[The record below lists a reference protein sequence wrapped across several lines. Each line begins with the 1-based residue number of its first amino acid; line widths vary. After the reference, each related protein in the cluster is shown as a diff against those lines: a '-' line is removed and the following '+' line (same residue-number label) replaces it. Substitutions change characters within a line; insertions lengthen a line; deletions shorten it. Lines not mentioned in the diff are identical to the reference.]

1 MNENVESL
9 ILAQLREMRTELARV
24 HVRMDGIDATIRSE
38 FADLN
43 QKVDGVSM
51 ILTMLAGHVHA
62 IDERVER
69 LETKVTGA

>member
-9 ILAQLREMRTELARV
+9 ILAQLREMRGDIAA
-24 HVRMDGIDATIRSE
+24 VRGDVAALRAETANE